1 MKNNEVETVHDT
13 PADIHNKSCAGL
25 TTEKGG
31 GNEEGEAAERS
42 FYGHTV
48 HLQIPMPVSCWWGG
62 VRSEFENL
70 GTGTGKVIVFLF
82 SLHINT

>member
-1 MKNNEVETVHDT
+1 MTHQQIFTISPVLDSPLK
-13 PADIHNKSCAGL
+13 
-25 TTEKGG
+25 KGG